1 MEAEQLSVKKRSLEG
16 SSAARRMRGAGRLP
30 GVIYGTGAEPM
41 AVEVETHAVEQVLHH
56 HQSETIL
63 IDIDLEGEGKISVL
77 LKDVQHH
84 PVTGDLVHVDLQRV
98 SANETLQV
106 EVPLELVGEPE
117 GVKAG
122 GLLDHIL
129 HAILVECLPA
139 DLPETVNVDVSALNI
154 GDSVHVSDVVVDDTI
169 TVVTDTDAMVALVAA
184 PKVVDEEE
192 EAAEAGGEPEVITE
206 KASEE

>member
-16 SSAARRMRGAGRLP
+16 SSAARRMRGMGRLP
-30 GVIYGTGAEPM
+30 GVIYGTGAEPT
-41 AVEVETHAVEQVLHH
+41 AVEVETHAVELVLHH

-63 IDIDLEGEGKISVL
+63 IDIDLEGEGNVSVL

-84 PVTGDLVHVDLQRV
+84 PVTGALVHVDLQRV

-139 DLPETVNVDVSALNI
+139 DLPETVNVDVSALHI
-154 GDSVHVSDVVVDDTI
+154 GDSVHVSDVVVNDKI
-169 TVVTDTDAMVALVAA
+169 TVVTDADAMVALVAA
-184 PKVVDEEE
+184 PKVVEEDE

-206 KASEE
+206 KVSEE